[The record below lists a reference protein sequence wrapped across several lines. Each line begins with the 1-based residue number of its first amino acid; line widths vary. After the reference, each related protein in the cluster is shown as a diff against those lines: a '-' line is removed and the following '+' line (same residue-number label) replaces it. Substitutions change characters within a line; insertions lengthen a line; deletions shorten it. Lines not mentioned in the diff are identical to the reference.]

1 MIWQFHFWVYSW
13 KKKQNKTKIQTDNI
27 HLNINSSIIY
37 NRQDMEAT

>member
-1 MIWQFHFWVYSW
+1 MIWQFHFWVYSL
-13 KKKQNKTKIQTDNI
+13 KKKQNKTKIQKDNI